1 MAGVKTR
8 PFSLAALSEKGT
20 RKKIFSS
27 FSPICQQKGA
37 EREGKKP
44 ACGKDFWRI
53 HYIHTTQLLFS
64 HKRDTGGGR
73 RNILFRKNAFLLPL
87 FFPYRSPSIGEKV
100 FNRFMTEG
108 AGNTKRALTKGWI
121 FKVEEI
127 SLIFLCVIWGGGVD
141 HRTICCAVVWPSFL
155 PPRLSRG
162 GIFTPENRGPLLGG
176 RAILIKDSMIII
188 WCLLCVQHSGGGGF
202 TSKSS
207 ET

>member
-8 PFSLAALSEKGT
+8 PFSFAALSEKGT

-121 FKVEEI
+121 FKVEEN
-127 SLIFLCVIWGGGVD
+127 SLIFFVRNMGRGCGPPDNMLCRRV
-141 HRTICCAVVWPSFL
+141 AFFFY
-155 PPRLSRG
+155 PRDFRAGEFSRRK
-162 GIFTPENRGPLLGG
+162 IEVLCWEEG
-176 RAILIKDSMIII
+176 R
-188 WCLLCVQHSGGGGF
+188 F
-202 TSKSS
+202 
-207 ET
+207 